1 MLYHFVMPYVT
12 YVDAR
17 IFTSISVDTFLNQHV
32 MKIYPL
38 ANFYIIIEKH
48 NFK

>member
-1 MLYHFVMPYVT
+1 MPYVT

-38 ANFYIIIEKH
+38 VTVYITME
-48 NFK
+48 NTTFSR